1 MKQSEKHRIAFEA
14 YYLSRNVSAVAREI
28 NTSRQSVGKWK
39 EKFKWDEECADRDH
53 EIGEKT
59 REVMLPEWVKVKA
72 KLITAFIDQIEAA
85 MKQGIT
91 PENSRDMVAV
101 SKELRGLM
109 GEADKHEIDI
119 AGIEYVLADE
129 TKQDTSE

>member
-14 YYLSRNVSAVAREI
+14 YYLSRNVSAVAREL

-59 REVMLPEWVKVKA
+59 KEVILPAWIKVKT

-85 MKQGIT
+85 MEARIS
-91 PENSRDMVAV
+91 PENSRDMVAI
-101 SKELRGLM
+101 SRELRGLM
-109 GEADKHEIDI
+109 GEEDTGDKEP
-119 AGIEYVLADE
+119 AGIVYVLTE
-129 TKQDTSE
+129 SKEENR

>member
-1 MKQSEKHRIAFEA
+1 MKQSEKHRIAFES
-14 YYLSRNVSAVAREI
+14 YYLSRNVSAVAREL

-39 EKFKWDEECADRDH
+39 EKFKWDEECKDRDH

-59 REVMLPEWVKVKA
+59 KEVMLPAWVKVKT

-85 MKQGIT
+85 MERGIS
-91 PENSRDMVAV
+91 PENSRDMVAI

-109 GEADKHEIDI
+109 GEADKQEIELT
-119 AGIEYVLADE
+119 GIEYVLKE
-129 TKQDTSE
+129 TKE